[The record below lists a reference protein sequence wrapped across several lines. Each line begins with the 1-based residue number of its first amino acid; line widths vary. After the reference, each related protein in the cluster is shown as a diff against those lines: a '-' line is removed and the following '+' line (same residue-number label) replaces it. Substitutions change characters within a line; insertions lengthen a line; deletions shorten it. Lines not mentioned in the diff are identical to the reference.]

1 MQVLTQRAVL
11 GFVEVQVGSKSIQ
24 VPICAAKKDDEG
36 RAEAPLATF
45 VSEGDAYAI
54 VVRGDSGSPVVERAV
69 REAAHEAERHL
80 SRKLLN

>member
-1 MQVLTQRAVL
+1 MQVLTQRELL
-11 GFVEVQVGSKSIQ
+11 GFVEVQVGSKSVQ
-24 VPICAAKKDDEG
+24 VPICAAKKDDEA
-36 RAEAPLATF
+36 RIEALATF

>member
-1 MQVLTQRAVL
+1 MQVLTQRELL
-11 GFVEVQVGSKSIQ
+11 GFVEVQVGSKSVK
-24 VPICAAKKDDEG
+24 VPICAAKHDDS
-36 RAEAPLATF
+36 AEAELARF
-45 VSEGDAYAI
+45 VLEGDAYAI